1 MFTGIVEA
9 MGEVVKVDS
18 SGSVHRLV
26 IAAPVLGDSV
36 GIGDSVAVNGVCL
49 TAVQVDGDRM
59 TRRGR
64 AGDASS
70 HEPGRPGGRRGGER
84 RAPRFPPTAA
94 SAGISSRDTLDATC
108 TITMREPDGGS
119 EMVSFTLPPAHAVQ
133 VVPKGFVALDGVS
146 LTVVDA
152 SAEEFRVAL
161 IPHTRAVVTLGAAEV
176 GYRAN
181 LEVDVLAKYVE
192 RAMSVMPRE
201 AALSRAQLQASGL
214 LDVETEE

>member
-9 MGEVVKVDS
+9 LGEVVETTS
-18 SGSVHRLV
+18 HQGLHRLV
-26 IAAPVLGDSV
+26 VAAPVLGDGV
-36 GIGDSVAVNGVCL
+36 AIGGSVAINGVCL
-49 TAVQVDGDRM
+49 TAVRIDGDRM
-59 TRRGR
+59 TVEVVPETLRRTNLG
-64 AGDASS
+64 ALDIGDAVNVERSL
-70 HEPGRPGGRRGGER
+70 PADGRFGGHIVQGHVDGTCAIASRER
-84 RAPRFPPTAA
+84 
-94 SAGISSRDTLDATC
+94 
-108 TITMREPDGGS
+108 DGAS
-119 EMVSFTLPPAHAVQ
+119 EMVTFTLPPDHAAQ

-161 IPHTRAVVTLGAAEV
+161 IPHTRELVTLGSAEV

-192 RAMSVMPRE
+192 RAMAVMPRE

-214 LDVETEE
+214 LDVENEE

>member
-9 MGEVVKVDS
+9 MGEVVETTKRR
-18 SGSVHRLV
+18 GLQRLV
-26 IAAPVLGDSV
+26 VAAPVLADGV
-36 GIGDSVAVNGVCL
+36 AIGDSVALNGVCL
-49 TAVQVDGDRM
+49 TAVQIEHERM
-59 TRRGR
+59 TVEVVPETLRRTNLGALAVSDAVNVERSLPADGR
-64 AGDASS
+64 F
-70 HEPGRPGGRRGGER
+70 GGHIVQGHV
-84 RAPRFPPTAA
+84 
-94 SAGISSRDTLDATC
+94 DATC
-108 TITMREPDGGS
+108 TIVSREPDGAG
-119 EMVSFTLPPAHAVQ
+119 EMVTFTLPPEHAAQ

-152 SAEEFRVAL
+152 SAEAFRVAL
-161 IPHTRAVVTLGAAEV
+161 IPHTRGLVTLGAAEV

>member
-9 MGEVVKVDS
+9 MGEVVETTS
-18 SGSVHRLV
+18 HQGLRRLV
-26 IAAPVLGDSV
+26 VAAPVLGDGV
-36 GIGDSVAVNGVCL
+36 AIGDSAALNGVCL
-49 TAVQVDGDRM
+49 TAVHIEHERMTVEVVPETLRRTNLGDLAVGDAVNVERSLPADGRFGGHIVQGHVDG
-59 TRRGR
+59 
-64 AGDASS
+64 
-70 HEPGRPGGRRGGER
+70 
-84 RAPRFPPTAA
+84 
-94 SAGISSRDTLDATC
+94 IC
-108 TITMREPDGGS
+108 TIVNRGPDGAS
-119 EMVSFTLPPAHAVQ
+119 DLVTFTLPPEYAAQ

-161 IPHTRAVVTLGAAEV
+161 IPHTRTLVTLGAAEV

>member
-9 MGEVVKVDS
+9 MGEVVEADAG
-18 SGSVHRLV
+18 GSVHRLV
-26 IAAPVLGDSV
+26 VAAPVLGDGV
-36 GIGDSVAVNGVCL
+36 GIGDSVALNGVCL
-49 TAVQVDGDRM
+49 TAVRIEDERMTVEVVPETLRRTNLGDLAIGDAVNVERSLPADGRFGGHIVQGHVDG
-59 TRRGR
+59 
-64 AGDASS
+64 A
-70 HEPGRPGGRRGGER
+70 
-84 RAPRFPPTAA
+84 
-94 SAGISSRDTLDATC
+94 C
-108 TITMREPDGGS
+108 TITKREPDGAS
-119 EMVSFTLPPAHAVQ
+119 AMVTFTLPSEHAAQ

-152 SAEEFRVAL
+152 SADEFRVAL
-161 IPHTRAVVTLGAAEV
+161 IPHSRAVVTLGAAEV

-192 RAMSVMPRE
+192 RAMAVMPRE